1 MFTPRYGSD
10 EILRCAQDDNGN
22 GISLERTR
30 FRGQKS
36 ELDAWRG
43 LAKILRQASD
53 GFPVVCFVL
62 HAIESAENAGVGS
75 RAANLRSRPSDRAE
89 ANRRR
94 VFAKM
99 G

>member
-1 MFTPRYGSD
+1 MPRKKNQTATLSGFF
-10 EILRCAQDDNGN
+10 
-22 GISLERTR
+22 R
-30 FRGQKS
+30 FEHPLNARSGF
-36 ELDAWRG
+36 AN
-43 LAKILRQASD
+43 ILRQTSD

-62 HAIESAENAGVGS
+62 HAIETGENAGIGS
-75 RAANLRSRPSDRAE
+75 RAANLCGRPSDRAE